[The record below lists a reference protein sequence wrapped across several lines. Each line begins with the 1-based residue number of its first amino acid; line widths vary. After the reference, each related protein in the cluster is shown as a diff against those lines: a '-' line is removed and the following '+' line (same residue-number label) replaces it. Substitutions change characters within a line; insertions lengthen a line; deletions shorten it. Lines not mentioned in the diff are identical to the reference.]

1 MKNIILQHFNG
12 ELRPLD
18 KLSIENITE
27 YATLV
32 GAEYRLIL
40 GKPFRS
46 HLTDP
51 CQKVHLINEEF
62 DDYDQVLMLDID
74 MFAPKN
80 MIENVFD
87 VAGIGLYEETQR
99 RLHAR
104 LAAEHPLHA
113 SKNIPYWGGAIYK
126 LDRNSRIKL
135 RKGLGDNES
144 WMLPYNKPYNFE
156 DEGIMHSL
164 AVKTGFKPDK
174 PYMDRKWCQCSF
186 LPNPENAGFIHIRTK
201 ITPSGPKREKIEN
214 YQALVDKGIL

>member
-1 MKNIILQHFNG
+1 MLF
-12 ELRPLD
+12 R
-18 KLSIENITE
+18 S
-27 YATLV
+27 
-32 GAEYRLIL
+32 

>member
-1 MKNIILQHFNG
+1 MKNLILQHFDG
-12 ELRPLD
+12 DLRPLD
-18 KLSIENITE
+18 KLSIENITN
-27 YATLV
+27 YARMV

-40 GKPFRS
+40 GRPFRK
-46 HLTDP
+46 HLTSP
-51 CQKVHLINEEF
+51 CQKVHLIDEEF
-62 DDYDQVLMLDID
+62 DDYDVVLMLDID

-80 MIENVFD
+80 MVENVFD
-87 VAGIGLYEETQR
+87 VQGIGLYEETQK

-104 LAAEHPLHA
+104 IAAEHPLHA
-113 SKNIPYWGGAIYK
+113 STNIPYWGGAIYK
-126 LDRNSRIKL
+126 LDKQSRMKL

-156 DEGIMHSL
+156 DEGIIHSL
-164 AVKTGFKPDK
+164 AVKTGFKPDR

-201 ITPSGPKREKIEN
+201 VTPTGPKREKIEN